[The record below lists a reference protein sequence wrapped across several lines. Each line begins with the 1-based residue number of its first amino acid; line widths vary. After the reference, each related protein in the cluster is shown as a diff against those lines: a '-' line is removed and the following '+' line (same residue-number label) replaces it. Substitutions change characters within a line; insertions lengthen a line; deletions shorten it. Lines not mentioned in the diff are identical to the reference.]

1 MDLNINEKGKN
12 MDDDDFLC
20 KNTLYNNDNYSFLKA
35 IEHNILEK
43 KIFEINAKRNDRN
56 YS

>member
-1 MDLNINEKGKN
+1 VIIKKITFQLNEK
-12 MDDDDFLC
+12 D
-20 KNTLYNNDNYSFLKA
+20 NNDNYSFLKA